1 MLQLSTSRTPPKR
14 PRDSVGFSPS
24 KDQLAHDDTIKRH
37 REKILVP
44 SYTDPSNLDGFF
56 LPSHVFLNP
65 DDIDGVLVGDED
77 PVPAPPPERK
87 VSQLVLPPAPNR
99 PLIRRATDFPMPP
112 PSPTQTHAP
121 SPRSAAIILSQVLE
135 LDPLPPQDDP
145 VKVWRRKR
153 DDHSCPLCL
162 GVLVRPVDPVGCGHH
177 VCRTHVIDMYQHGGS
192 KNGIRCPVCRQED
205 HIDDFN
211 RIQVDQNLWLKI
223 QRAKFH
229 HSKRK
234 SVSPSRSL
242 TPLRERF
249 EKTFLQDEDF

>member
-1 MLQLSTSRTPPKR
+1 M
-14 PRDSVGFSPS
+14 GFSPS
-24 KDQLAHDDTIKRH
+24 KDQLAHDDTVKRH

-44 SYTDPSNLDGFF
+44 SYTDPTNLDGFF
-56 LPSHVFLNP
+56 LPAHVFTNP
-65 DDIDGVLVGDED
+65 DDIDGVPIGGSDEA
-77 PVPAPPPERK
+77 PAPQPPSRT
-87 VSQLVLPPAPNR
+87 VSQLMLPSVPVR

-121 SPRSAAIILSQVLE
+121 SPRSAAVILSQVLE
-135 LDPLPPQDDP
+135 LGPLQPQEDP
-145 VKVWRRKR
+145 VKTWRRKR

-162 GVLVRPVDPVGCGHH
+162 GVLVRPVDPVGCGHY

-205 HIDDFN
+205 HVDDFN
-211 RIQVDQNLWLKI
+211 CIQVDQKLWLKI

-249 EKTFLQDEDF
+249 EKTFIQNEDF